1 MSGCFHAGVGR
12 LASKEHFHSFR
23 LRSRSTLVQNL
34 INGSVQ
40 IMYLGKVDPAI
51 ADYKRYASMSPRATR
66 DSSTLPGLIHDI
78 SRVDSILDE
87 DADL

>member
-1 MSGCFHAGVGR
+1 
-12 LASKEHFHSFR
+12 
-23 LRSRSTLVQNL
+23 
-34 INGSVQ
+34 
-40 IMYLGKVDPAI
+40 MYLGKVDPAI